1 MLSKPESGIFVKE
14 GKVTFL
20 GRRLTLRFDKL
31 ESQESQNEIYNIENL
46 SLGEKYFEIKPDT
59 IFIESSKQTT
69 EETKQQ
75 SENVTKLIF
84 NKDILSTL
92 ENRNGSNNRGF
103 IFFLLFQEFT
113 YYEQVNL
120 SFSLFYFEKCC
131 LDSDWRSEYYSFL
144 N

>member
-1 MLSKPESGIFVKE
+1 M
-14 GKVTFL
+14 
-20 GRRLTLRFDKL
+20 RFDKL

-131 LDSDWRSEYYSFL
+131 LDSD
-144 N
+144 